1 MKKDRRI
8 AIVLASLTTCVL
20 IGVLAIEYGT
30 TIGMQGERAERA
42 ACICRL
48 AAIRSAKKQWALA
61 NGKLPGDP
69 VDEVEINRAY
79 LKGGRPKCP
88 AGGRYTY
95 GNVGENPRCSVPQ
108 HRLH

>member
-8 AIVLASLTTCVL
+8 VIFLCSLTACVL
-20 IGVLAIEYGT
+20 IGVLAIDYGAR
-30 TIGMQGERAERA
+30 IARQKEQAERN

-48 AAIRSAKKQWALA
+48 AAIDSSKEQWALA
-61 NGKLPGDP
+61 NSKLPGDP
-69 VDEVEINRAY
+69 VKEAEINRGY

-88 AGGRYTY
+88 AGSTYTY
-95 GNVGENPRCSVPQ
+95 GRVGEKPRCSVPR